1 MVARQPAEA
10 LKIIDELLEREPR
23 NPQHL
28 IHRAQC
34 LLALKRLPEALA
46 AYDAAAA
53 LSPDDARILFNRAA
67 VRRYLGQLAQ
77 AEADYDR
84 VVALKPDDYEAYL
97 NRADLRVQ
105 DAGRNHV
112 SELEALLARGLK
124 DAQGEV
130 YVRYALAK
138 EYEDL
143 KRYSQSFA
151 HLKRGAELRRK
162 QLRYDV
168 SVDVATADWIME
180 AFAETQAPPSQ
191 AHTAG
196 AAADAPIFIVGLPR
210 SGSTLVDRILGS
222 HSEVYS
228 AGELHAFAMA
238 LVDAVRRQSGQS
250 NLPRRELIAHSARVD
265 FTALG
270 SSYMKL
276 AASGVPGAKR
286 FTDKMPLN
294 YLYLGLI
301 RRALPKAKIIHVSRK
316 PMAAGYAM
324 YKMLFQ
330 DGYPFSYDLNELGRY
345 YLAYYRLMNHWR
357 KVLPGAVYD
366 LAYEDLVADQAG
378 ETRKLLQYCGL
389 EWQDAC
395 ANFHLNTAAATT
407 ASASQV
413 RQPIYTESVS
423 QWRHYVQELNEL
435 SGVLR
440 AGGIDPQC

>member
-1 MVARQPAEA
+1 VATRTPVEA
-10 LKIIDELLEREPR
+10 LKIVDQLLERQPR

-53 LSPDDARILFNRAA
+53 LAPGDARILFNRAA

-77 AEADYDR
+77 AESDYDR
-84 VVALKPDDYEAYL
+84 VIALKPDDYEAYL

-105 DAGRNHV
+105 SAGRNHV
-112 SELEALLARGLK
+112 SELEALLACGLK

-130 YVRYALAK
+130 FVRYALAK

-143 KRYSQSFA
+143 KHYSQSFA
-151 HLKRGAELRRK
+151 HLKQGAGLRRK

-168 SVDVATADWIME
+168 SADVATADWIME
-180 AFAETQAPPSQ
+180 AFAEIQAPPSQ
-191 AHTAG
+191 AHSPGAG
-196 AAADAPIFIVGLPR
+196 VDAPIFIVGLPR

-222 HSEVYS
+222 HSEVHS

-250 NLPRRELIAHSARVD
+250 NLPRRELVAQSARVD
-265 FTALG
+265 FAALG
-270 SSYMKL
+270 SSYMQL
-276 AASGVPGAKR
+276 AASGVPGATR

-330 DGYPFSYDLNELGRY
+330 DGYPFSYDLSELGQY
-345 YLAYYRLMNHWR
+345 YVAYHRLMNHWR
-357 KVLPGAVYD
+357 KVLPGAIYD

-378 ETRKLLQYCGL
+378 ETRKLLQHCGL

-395 ANFHLNTAAATT
+395 ANFHLNAAAATT

-423 QWRHYVQELNEL
+423 QWRHYAQELNEL

-440 AGGIDPQC
+440 AGGVDTQN